1 MKGSRWPREVPVKEL
16 TRPSVYLENRLT
28 MTKRLIAL
36 WSLMLLVLS
45 GAALAQDEASY
56 ASFSARLENPDVRA
70 GEATRVLIEVK
81 TEPKWHIYG
90 FDQPEGPI
98 SSTIRLEDGPLKAVG
113 RPIVP
118 AGVKKFDPN
127 FEKELVLYEG
137 AAIFALP
144 VKVDPGASG
153 TATATVIIN
162 YQACTE
168 GTCDIPKDVPMK
180 ISFDVAPGAPRPD
193 RIEADS
199 EIPTQPAGYVEG
211 SGEQGGKGDQAPAQ
225 AEDAFSSNF
234 DKAKDSGLLP
244 FMYLSFIA
252 GLLALLTP
260 CVFPMIPI
268 TVSFFS
274 KSVEGDRKTN
284 YSGAIFYCLGIIS
297 TFTALGLI
305 VTVAFGASGIQQLA
319 TNPWVNLALVLVFVA
334 LALSLFGLFEIA
346 VPSGL
351 LTKLSGASR
360 SKAAGAVG
368 PLLMGLTFSL
378 TSFTCT
384 VPIVGTILAGA
395 AAGGSMLYPIMG
407 MLAFSTS
414 FALPFFFL
422 ALFPQALK
430 KLPKSGGWLSTVKI
444 FMGFLELAA
453 ALKFLS
459 NVDLVW
465 QLGWLTKPV
474 FLAIWAAIA
483 IIAAFQLIGWL
494 KLPTEGEGK
503 IGLGRRA
510 VGVATLFAAGYCLA
524 AIEGVRLG
532 EMEAFL
538 PPDPYPGRTATAGH
552 GSIAWKTDWEV
563 GKQAAASEGKPIFIN
578 FTGVTCTNCRWME
591 KNMFTRPEVLAEI
604 NKYVP
609 VELFTDRTTE
619 EDLANRGL
627 QKELTKVVTLP
638 VYVLAT
644 PDGRPIKIFQGSTR
658 DAEEFVRFLRSGTS
672 DAVARR

>member
-1 MKGSRWPREVPVKEL
+1 
-16 TRPSVYLENRLT
+16 
-28 MTKRLIAL
+28 MTKYFLAL
-36 WSLMLLVLS
+36 GTLLLLLLSS
-45 GAALAQDEASY
+45 GAYAQEETNY
-56 ASFSARLENPDVRA
+56 ASFTAKLEQSDVRA
-70 GEATRVLIEVK
+70 GEAARILVQVK

-90 FDQPEGPI
+90 FEQPEGPI
-98 SSTIRLEDGPLKAVG
+98 STTIRIEEGPVKVSG
-113 RPIVP
+113 KPIVP
-118 AGVKKFDPN
+118 LGVKKFDPN
-127 FEKELVLYEG
+127 FEMELVLYEG
-137 AAIFALP
+137 QAVFALP
-144 VKVDPGASG
+144 VTIDPAASG
-153 TATATVIIN
+153 TITAKVIVN
-162 YQACTE
+162 YQACTD
-168 GTCDIPKDVPMK
+168 GTCDIPKDVPLDLT
-180 ISFDVAPGAPRPD
+180 IDVAPGEARADRLAAPT
-193 RIEADS
+193 
-199 EIPTQPAGYVEG
+199 EIPAQPAGYVE
-211 SGEQGGKGDQAPAQ
+211 STGEDAKGEKGAPTA
-225 AEDAFSSNF
+225 AEDEFSQQF
-234 DKAKDSGLLP
+234 DKAKDSGLIP
-244 FMYLSFIA
+244 FMWLSFVA

-274 KSVEGDRKTN
+274 KTVEGERKTN
-284 YSGAIFYCLGIIS
+284 YSGALFYCLGIVA

-305 VTVAFGASGIQQLA
+305 ATVAFGASGIQQLA
-319 TNPWVNLALVLVFVA
+319 TNPWVNIALVLVFVA

-346 VPSGL
+346 IPSSL

-360 SKAAGAVG
+360 AAGAVG

-395 AAGGSMLYPIMG
+395 AAGGSLLYPIMG
-407 MLAFSTS
+407 MLAFSTA

-422 ALFPQALK
+422 ALFPSTLK

-483 IIAAFQLIGWL
+483 FIAAFQLIGWL
-494 KLPTEGEGK
+494 KLPTESEGK
-503 IGLGRRA
+503 IGLARRA
-510 VGVATLFAAGYCLA
+510 VGVVTLVLAGYCLA

-538 PPDPYPGRTATAGH
+538 PPDPYPGRASASGGH
-552 GSIAWKTDWEV
+552 GSIAWKTNWDE
-563 GKQAAASEGKPIFIN
+563 GKQIAAAEGKPIFIN

-591 KNMFTRPEVLAEI
+591 KNMFTRPEVSAEI

-619 EDLANRGL
+619 ADLANRGL

-644 PDGRPIKIFQGSTR
+644 PDGKPIRIFQGSTR
-658 DAEEFVRFLRSGTS
+658 DADEFLKFLRSGTEG
-672 DAVARR
+672 AVARN